1 MKVLD
6 GNLDHGRGR
15 MTHTI
20 GEVAR
25 RAGVNVQTVRY
36 YERRGL
42 VADPPRTDAG
52 YRQYP
57 DSTVRR
63 IRFVKR
69 AQELGFSL
77 REIAELLDLRVEQG
91 APCAAVLERTRE
103 KMADIDRRIADLE
116 GMRAALEPLVDACAA
131 EIGATDCVIL
141 DHLSNGPRDDLETDG

>member
-1 MKVLD
+1 MRE
-6 GNLDHGRGR
+6 GRSG
-15 MTHTI
+15 MAHTI

-25 RAGVNVQTVRY
+25 RAGVKVETVRY

-77 REIAELLDLRVEQG
+77 REIAELLALRVEAG
-91 APCAAVLERTRE
+91 APCDAVLERTRE
-103 KMADIDRRIADLE
+103 KMADIDRRITDLQ
-116 GMRAALEPLVDACAA
+116 GMRAALEPLVAACAA
-131 EIGATDCVIL
+131 ETGATDCVIL
-141 DHLSNGPRDDLETDG
+141 DHLFRDPCHDVETAG

>member
-1 MKVLD
+1 
-6 GNLDHGRGR
+6 

-25 RAGVNVQTVRY
+25 RAGVNVETVRY

-42 VADPPRTDAG
+42 VAEPPRTESG

-57 DSTVRR
+57 ASTVRR

-77 REIAELLDLRVEQG
+77 REIAELLALRVEAG
-91 APCAAVLERTRE
+91 APCGAVLERTRE
-103 KMADIDRRIADLE
+103 KITDIDRRIADLE
-116 GMRAALEPLVDACAA
+116 RMREALLPLVDACAA
-131 EIGATDCVIL
+131 DTASTDCVIL
-141 DHLSNGPRDDLETDG
+141 DHLSKGPHPDLEPDT

>member
-1 MKVLD
+1 MEVREE
-6 GNLDHGRGR
+6 DHEEERGR
-15 MTHTI
+15 MAHMI

-25 RAGVNVQTVRY
+25 RAGVNVETVRY

-77 REIAELLDLRVEQG
+77 REIAELLDLRVEEG
-91 APCAAVLERTRE
+91 APCAAVLDRTRA

-116 GMRAALEPLVDACAA
+116 EMRAALEPLVDACAA
-131 EIGATDCVIL
+131 ETGATDCVIL
-141 DHLSNGPRDDLETDG
+141 DHLSNDARNDLETEG